1 MLHCT
6 YTELKERTKGNPAD
20 LALASA
26 YIDEKALRE
35 QAAVDSA
42 KNKEKGTYSK

>member
-26 YIDEKALRE
+26 YIEEKARRE
-35 QAAVDSA
+35 NDAIERA
-42 KNKEKGTYSK
+42 KNKGGK